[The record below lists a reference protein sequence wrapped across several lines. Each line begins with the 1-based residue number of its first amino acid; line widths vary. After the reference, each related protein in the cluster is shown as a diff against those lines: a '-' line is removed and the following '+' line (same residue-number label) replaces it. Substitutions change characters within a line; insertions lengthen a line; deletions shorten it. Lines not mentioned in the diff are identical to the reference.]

1 MSDEETF
8 DVVELTKANSAQL
21 NAVDLVGGPATVR
34 ILGVKNNNSADGK
47 QPIKVLIDGGF
58 KPWFPCLTMRRM
70 MIGKWGNPAKWVGRS
85 VTIYNDP
92 AVTYG
97 KNKTGGVRVSHM
109 SNLSEPFDVTLPTRR
124 NEYTTYTIRPLAT
137 PGPTTAPTGNQR
149 PPNDAPA
156 SLFTGWAVD
165 VRKYL
170 NVDPEA
176 VADWYEATYAIN
188 LRTATSRDVM
198 ATAYGKIESPAGMS
212 AFRSSPFGGAS

>member
-70 MIGKWGNPAKWVGRS
+70 MIGKWGNPAKWPGRS

-109 SNLSEPFDVTLPTRR
+109 SNLPEPFDVTLPTRR

-137 PGPTTAPTGNQR
+137 QTAAPDRR
-149 PPNDAPA
+149 PAAPQ
-156 SLFTGWAVD
+156 SEFDKWAAA
-165 VRKYL
+165 VRQYL
-170 NVDPEA
+170 NLDPDA
-176 VADWYEATYAIN
+176 VSEWFAATGRGDLTTKGPDVLKPLYEGLDGGADLA
-188 LRTATSRDVM
+188 S
-198 ATAYGKIESPAGMS
+198 
-212 AFRSSPFGGAS
+212 FRSSPFGGAS